1 MNKTNDNLP
10 KTEVRIRLR
19 NQKTIDLYNQF
30 LGKVKSQTITDNRK
44 VKYSLNEILEVN
56 FTKFLEHYLLDEQFD
71 SIEEKLINV
80 IQPLNKRSRNNVYT
94 FVDSMVSDIYQIM
107 TVNEKKLSFFI
118 NIFAEKF
125 NLPLDELNNPH
136 EQLKNDLDWVRT
148 DKKKYEVDRT
158 VWCQNR
164 KKERKKYEN

>member
-1 MNKTNDNLP
+1 MNKTSDNLP

-19 NQKTIDLYNQF
+19 NQKAIDLYNQF
-30 LGKVKSQTITDNRK
+30 LGKIKSQTITDNSK
-44 VKYSLNEILEVN
+44 VKHSLNEILEVN

-125 NLPLDELNNPH
+125 NLALDELNNPH
-136 EQLKNDLDWVRT
+136 EQLKNDLDWVRS
-148 DKKKYEVDRT
+148 DKKKYEVDRA

-164 KKERKKYEN
+164 KKERKKYES